1 MGSFNY
7 EIPQEY
13 LDTDFGFSTVDADEF
28 NRQHQVEGDIS
39 REVAGEVSDSVVA
52 QIMQVES
59 KIDAVITKLNNQ
71 VSGGEDSNVDL
82 RLDLQRIEEKVDNIV
97 SMETN
102 ELSRAIQD
110 QSEGIRAVIDE
121 VEERKSI
128 LNEQYKEKLEEV
140 EKLVLPLMINLTKNA
155 DQEYLYW
162 PDRAAKVSDQI
173 NKVLTVTRG
182 G

>member
-13 LDTDFGFSTVDADEF
+13 MSQDFGFTTVDADEF
-28 NRQHQVEGDIS
+28 DRQHQVEEDIS
-39 REVAGEVSDSVVA
+39 REVAGEVSSSVA
-52 QIMQVES
+52 SSISQVES
-59 KIDAVITKLNNQ
+59 KIDAILLKL
-71 VSGGEDSNVDL
+71 SSTGEDQSIDL
-82 RLDLQRIEEKVDNIV
+82 RVDLQRLEEKVDNIV

-121 VEERKSI
+121 VEERKSV
-128 LNEQYKEKLEEV
+128 LNAQYQEKLVSV
-140 EKLVLPLMINLTKNA
+140 EKLVLPLLINLTKNA

-162 PDRAAKVSDQI
+162 PDRAEKVREQI
-173 NKVLTVTRG
+173 NKILQVTRS
-182 G
+182 

>member
-13 LDTDFGFSTVDADEF
+13 MSQDFGFTTVDADEF
-28 NRQHQVEGDIS
+28 DRQHQVEEDIS
-39 REVAGEVSDSVVA
+39 REVAGEVSSSVA
-52 QIMQVES
+52 SSISQVES
-59 KIDAVITKLNNQ
+59 KIDAILLKL
-71 VSGGEDSNVDL
+71 SSTGEDQSIDL
-82 RLDLQRIEEKVDNIV
+82 RVDLQRLEEKVDNIV

-121 VEERKSI
+121 VEERKFV
-128 LNEQYKEKLEEV
+128 LNAQYQEKLV
-140 EKLVLPLMINLTKNA
+140 GIEKLVLPLLINLTKNE

-162 PDRAAKVSDQI
+162 PDRAEKVREQI
-173 NKVLTVTRG
+173 NKILQVTRS
-182 G
+182 